1 MTDVQLAPMREE
13 VYVRQPYE
21 QTNTMGMPVEPV
33 PVQHGVGGVG
43 MGYDRAALEA
53 AELAAFEK
61 GRMQGEMEAIRRAEA
76 EGPLMKTMAPTGAE
90 LAAQQAV
97 LNAPDVIEINRL
109 TWIQRAAAVLGE
121 LCTFGTV
128 ALTLVWVL
136 NWRGD
141 LSWDNS
147 RNNGNHEMLNA
158 GLVAFALGLFFNA
171 QAISNYRLLPLHTNA
186 HINRAW
192 YIVMQLCAITCY
204 IVALAAVIMTFP
216 LGETTFW
223 SMTDWCFILALAVYL
238 PHAFYSMA
246 RSVMDAVW
254 PVDYETWAEVN
265 NKIDYGRD
273 HHLDAMHRANAA
285 VNHGVDRRT
294 VYTPAPHSI
303 RHGKHLP
310 ATNANVGAE
319 VPAAPANAPR
329 WAEIPRTHS
338 NDYFLLP
345 RAKWANVA
353 FWAMG
358 ATFLMYVASQQHLQA
373 AGAGAWAQDARPV
386 GERGIT
392 GPIDEDGAQS
402 HLIGVLGLVTL
413 AMLTFMSYASMPP
426 RTTLVKNGAA
436 VAPGQLDI
444 NDPRRGSISHNA
456 ETIV

>member
-1 MTDVQLAPMREE
+1 
-13 VYVRQPYE
+13 
-21 QTNTMGMPVEPV
+21 
-33 PVQHGVGGVG
+33 
-43 MGYDRAALEA
+43 
-53 AELAAFEK
+53 
-61 GRMQGEMEAIRRAEA
+61 MEAIRRAEA

-158 GLVAFALGLFFNA
+158 GLVAFAIGLFFNS
-171 QAISNYRLLPLHTNA
+171 QAISNYRLLPLNTNA
-186 HINRAW
+186 HLNRAW

-204 IVALAAVIMTFP
+204 IVTLAALIMTFP
-216 LGETTFW
+216 PGEENFW
-223 SMTDWCFILALAVYL
+223 RMSDWCFILALTVYL
-238 PHAFYSMA
+238 SHAFYSMA
-246 RSVMDAVW
+246 RTVMDAAV
-254 PVDYETWAEVN
+254 PVTYETWAEVN
-265 NKIDYGRD
+265 NHIDYGHH
-273 HHLDAMHRANAA
+273 HHLDVMHGANKA
-285 VNHGVDRRT
+285 VNSGVDRRT
-294 VYTPAPHSI
+294 VYTPAPHSLLG
-303 RHGKHLP
+303 GKHLP
-310 ATNANVGAE
+310 AANANVGAQ
-319 VPAAPANAPR
+319 VPVAPPNAPR

-353 FWAMG
+353 YWAMG
-358 ATFLMYVASQQHLQA
+358 ATFLMLVASQQKLQA
-373 AGAGAWAQDARPV
+373 AGVGAWAQDGRPINEQ
-386 GERGIT
+386 GLI

-402 HLIGVLGLVTL
+402 HVIGVLGLVTL

-426 RTTLVKNGAA
+426 RTTLVKNGTAGN
-436 VAPGQLDI
+436 VAMA
-444 NDPRRGSISHNA
+444 DPRRASISHNA